1 MSILISLALALPQL
15 PEPTAQDL
23 HPKGADLVVAI
34 PDLQAALDAFGG
46 TALARTM
53 ADEELQAAIG
63 DVMGSGPVDP
73 VELLVA
79 QLRGMEGELPRILDL
94 HKGVRSVSMSLD
106 LGGSG
111 GESVLG
117 LVGLLDG
124 DTPVPDFD
132 LRVVVDFEDE
142 ASCEAWTTVMRDV
155 FVGRRSQQV
164 ATRAM
169 SLDGDG
175 GAFGSPR
182 LTVMEISGSV
192 DAPTEYMAFGGTRA
206 LVAVGIEDLG
216 KELARLSR
224 AAPRAFSA
232 EIEVGRERLGA
243 AEGTTVMELYTPA
256 YAGLSSLLELT
267 DPAGPTWAL
276 LAGPAVTMTELML
289 GAPGTAMLRGGHWNF
304 GIGADG
310 RYLTTG
316 WIPGSP
322 PISSLKMVGG
332 TPLQPSSLTL
342 AHPDAL
348 VTSVASFDPEQL
360 FDLLVQAS
368 NDVSSE
374 EMEEVMQGM
383 ETAYGFRIDRD
394 LIEPL
399 GGSISYSLP
408 KLRSLLSAP
417 NLMAVASLDDRE
429 AFVRGMD
436 GLMEMMEDGVDG
448 QRTEYRGATVYT
460 WSFSALAGG
469 QGGMQLGLPID
480 PSSFSRPTV
489 TVMDDRVLISTLPSH
504 AKREV
509 RRVAKLAEAGQEAE
523 VHAGLSA
530 AELSGDAT
538 MVSFAD
544 WAVFYGN
551 LYTQLR
557 ALAPMIGDL
566 AGGEA
571 DLPLPFKL
579 DSLPDMDVLT
589 RHFSASERRWV
600 KVDDGFMDI
609 TVSSLGPEIPAILFG
624 VGSAS
629 VMFMP
634 AAVDIEVWDELDSEF
649 LEVEGSIPEPPSPV
663 GAESDTQSQLMSVEV
678 AVKMYQLDHDGELPQ
693 NLEALAR
700 SDDGKPAYLASG
712 ISDGWGRK
720 LRYKLTD
727 DGYVIWSMGANAVDE
742 DGLGDDPHRIYK
754 SPGK

>member
-1 MSILISLALALPQL
+1 MSILLSLALFAAQS
-15 PEPTAQDL
+15 PESTAQDL
-23 HPKGADLVVAI
+23 HPKGADLVVVI

-53 ADEELQAAIG
+53 ADEELHAALG

-111 GESVLG
+111 GDSVLG

-124 DTPVPDFD
+124 DTSVPDLD

-206 LVAVGIEDLG
+206 LMAVGIEDLG

-256 YAGLSSLLELT
+256 YAGPLKPAGADRPCRPDLGALGGPRGHHDRADARRSGDRDAPWRALELRHRC
-267 DPAGPTWAL
+267 GWAL
-276 LAGPAVTMTELML
+276 SDDRLDSWFPAHLQ
-289 GAPGTAMLRGGHWNF
+289 PK
-304 GIGADG
+304 DG
-310 RYLTTG
+310 RRHPTAA
-316 WIPGSP
+316 IQPHP
-322 PISSLKMVGG
+322 R
-332 TPLQPSSLTL
+332 TP
-342 AHPDAL
+342 PDAL

-408 KLRSLLSAP
+408 KLRSLPL
-417 NLMAVASLDDRE
+417 
-429 AFVRGMD
+429 
-436 GLMEMMEDGVDG
+436 
-448 QRTEYRGATVYT
+448 GA
-460 WSFSALAGG
+460 
-469 QGGMQLGLPID
+469 
-480 PSSFSRPTV
+480 
-489 TVMDDRVLISTLPSH
+489 
-504 AKREV
+504 
-509 RRVAKLAEAGQEAE
+509 
-523 VHAGLSA
+523 
-530 AELSGDAT
+530 
-538 MVSFAD
+538 
-544 WAVFYGN
+544 
-551 LYTQLR
+551 
-557 ALAPMIGDL
+557 
-566 AGGEA
+566 
-571 DLPLPFKL
+571 
-579 DSLPDMDVLT
+579 
-589 RHFSASERRWV
+589 
-600 KVDDGFMDI
+600 
-609 TVSSLGPEIPAILFG
+609 
-624 VGSAS
+624 
-629 VMFMP
+629 
-634 AAVDIEVWDELDSEF
+634 
-649 LEVEGSIPEPPSPV
+649 
-663 GAESDTQSQLMSVEV
+663 
-678 AVKMYQLDHDGELPQ
+678 
-693 NLEALAR
+693 
-700 SDDGKPAYLASG
+700 
-712 ISDGWGRK
+712 
-720 LRYKLTD
+720 
-727 DGYVIWSMGANAVDE
+727 
-742 DGLGDDPHRIYK
+742 
-754 SPGK
+754 